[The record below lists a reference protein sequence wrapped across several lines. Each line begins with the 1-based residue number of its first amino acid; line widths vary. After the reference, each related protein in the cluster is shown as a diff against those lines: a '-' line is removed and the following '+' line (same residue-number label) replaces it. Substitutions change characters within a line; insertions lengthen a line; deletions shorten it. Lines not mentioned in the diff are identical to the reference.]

1 MTKNQ
6 RPKVVIIGSGFGG
19 LMAAKALRRVPV
31 DITVVSETNHHLF
44 QPLLYQVATGILS
57 EGTIAPSTRD
67 VLEKH
72 RNVTNILGRVY
83 DIDLANNK
91 VHATAYNYTQEYDYD
106 YLLVAAGAGQAY
118 FGNDHFA
125 KHAPGLKTVDDA
137 LELRARIFNSF
148 EMAEVAA
155 AHGYD
160 DQVQRLLTFVVVG
173 AGPTGVEMAGQIAE
187 LSRQTLPREFRKIDT
202 RKARVI
208 LVDAGPAVLATFGED
223 LSDKAKKR
231 LEAAG
236 VEVRL
241 NTFVTDVQAESVT
254 FKTSDDQ
261 VETIPSTTKVW
272 AAGVAASP
280 LAQVLADQSGAEID
294 RAGRILVEPDLT
306 VPGHRNVFALGDMI
320 SGPNNPGVAPHAI
333 QGGEYAAR
341 QIRYDI
347 GGHHRDKAFEYRDKG
362 SMATISKLDA
372 VVSVGKIRISG
383 FIAWL
388 MWLVLHLIYI
398 IGFKNQAATVLS
410 WMVTFVTNSR
420 GERTHTEQQAL
431 ARNVLKT
438 LDGESQRQ
446 SFDELTGT
454 TRKRQDS
461 DA

>member
-1 MTKNQ
+1 MTKST
-6 RPKVVIIGSGFGG
+6 RPKVVIVGSGFAG
-19 LMAAKALRRVPV
+19 LFAAKALKNTPV
-31 DITVVSETNHHLF
+31 DITVISETNHHLF
-44 QPLLYQVATGILS
+44 QPMLYQVATGIIS

-67 VLEKH
+67 ILAKH

-83 DIDLANNK
+83 DFDLENRK
-91 VHATAYNYTQEYDYD
+91 VQATAYNYTQEYEYD

-155 AHGYD
+155 VNGYH
-160 DQVQRLLTFVVVG
+160 DQVQRLLTFVIVG

-187 LSRQTLPREFRKIDT
+187 LSRKTLPREFRHINT
-202 RKARVI
+202 RDARVI
-208 LVDAGPAVLATFGED
+208 LVDAGPAVLATFGDD
-223 LSDKAKKR
+223 LSAKAKKR

-236 VEVRL
+236 VEVKL
-241 NTFVTDVQAESVT
+241 NTFVTDVLAESVT
-254 FKTSDDQ
+254 FSTSDSR
-261 VETIPSTTKVW
+261 VETIPCTTKVW

-280 LAQVLADQSGAEID
+280 LARVLAEKSGAEVD
-294 RAGRILVEPDLT
+294 RSGRLLVEPDLT
-306 VPGHRNVFALGDMI
+306 IPGHRNVFALGDMI

-333 QGGEYAAR
+333 QCGEYAAR
-341 QIRYDI
+341 QIRFDV
-347 GGHHRDKAFEYRDKG
+347 GSHHRDKKFQYRDKG

-372 VVSVGKIRISG
+372 VVSVGKVRLSG

-388 MWLVLHLIYI
+388 IWLVLHLLYI
-398 IGFKNQAATVLS
+398 IGFKNQASTVLS
-410 WMVTFVTNSR
+410 WMVTFITNTR

-431 ARNVLKT
+431 ARNILSS
-438 LDGESQRQ
+438 LDDETQRQ

-454 TRKRQDS
+454 SRNPK
-461 DA
+461 